1 MLSMLANL
9 LKALNSESAPGQ
21 ISLAFVFAM
30 LVAFTPMWSFHN
42 LVLLL
47 LVLVLRTN
55 ISGFLVGLAFFS
67 LIALLVDPLSV
78 RIGEA
83 VLTNPDWREFWT
95 SLYQSEFWR
104 MTAFNNT
111 LTMGGLILGLACAP
125 VLFVVSNL
133 LIRQYR
139 QHIMATIDKL
149 KIVQAL
155 KASNFYR
162 IYQSLA
168 G

>member
-9 LKALNSESAPGQ
+9 LKALNSESEPGQ
-21 ISLAFVFAM
+21 ISLAFVFGM

-42 LVLLL
+42 LLLLL

-67 LIALLVDPLSV
+67 LVALLVDPLSI

-83 VLTNPDWREFWT
+83 VLTNPDWREFFT
-95 SLYQSEFWR
+95 GLYQSEFWR

-111 LTMGGLILGLACAP
+111 LTMGGLILGLVCAP
-125 VLFVVSNL
+125 VLYVVSNV

-139 QHIMATIDKL
+139 ERVMEQVNKL
-149 KIVQAL
+149 KIVQVI

-162 IYQSLA
+162 MYQSLA